1 MLGRSPKSISG
12 QNNLITQRNTKKNN
26 RQDNPADCFFSL
38 CHSHNLQTMALLS
51 KPQLPT
57 RPIRTKIL
65 KKSKRRLRK
74 PKRRFIFAKRRYIFV
89 KWRFVLFVFL
99 LRLIEKHKILSSK
112 QKNIILLLL
121 R

>member
-1 MLGRSPKSISG
+1 MPIV
-12 QNNLITQRNTKKNN
+12 
-26 RQDNPADCFFSL
+26 FFL
-38 CHSHNLQTMALLS
+38 CAIATIC
-51 KPQLPT
+51 KPWFYFQKTQLPT
-57 RPIRTKIL
+57 RPIRTKIR

-74 PKRRFIFAKRRYIFV
+74 T

>member
-1 MLGRSPKSISG
+1 
-12 QNNLITQRNTKKNN
+12 
-26 RQDNPADCFFSL
+26 DCFFFFVP
-38 CHSHNLQTMALLS
+38 
-51 KPQLPT
+51 KPQSANQSFTFKKHNSPLSRLEQKT
-57 RPIRTKIL
+57 AKIQNGVRTL
-65 KKSKRRLRK
+65 S
-74 PKRRFIFAKRRYIFV
+74 KRRFIFPKRRFGRT

>member
-1 MLGRSPKSISG
+1 
-12 QNNLITQRNTKKNN
+12 
-26 RQDNPADCFFSL
+26 
-38 CHSHNLQTMALLS
+38 MALLS

-65 KKSKRRLRK
+65 KTAKRRLRK
-74 PKRRFIFAKRRYIFV
+74 TKRRFIFPKRRFGLT
-89 KWRFVLFVFL
+89 KRRFVLFVFL

-112 QKNIILLLL
+112 QKNIVLLLL